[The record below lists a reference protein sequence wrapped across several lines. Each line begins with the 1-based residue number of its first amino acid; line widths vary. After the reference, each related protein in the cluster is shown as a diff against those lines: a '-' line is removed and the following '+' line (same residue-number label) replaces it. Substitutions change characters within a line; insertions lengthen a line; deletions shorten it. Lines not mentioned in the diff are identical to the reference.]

1 MLNEGFKE
9 VPVQIL
15 GTSIVTILGIIL
27 IFTYIDCGADLARIK
42 REFDERD
49 AYLAQ
54 VAAEGEEM
62 VVEAPMLRPEWDNRF
77 SMAYVSDISEDKENW
92 INAAYS
98 EHYGLY
104 YIIGVDRE
112 SWDKY

>member
-1 MLNEGFKE
+1 MAVFAALFL
-9 VPVQIL
+9 L
-15 GTSIVTILGIIL
+15 GYV
-27 IFTYIDCGADLARIK
+27 DDGANLARIK

-49 AYLAQ
+49 AYLTEMAK
-54 VAAEGEEM
+54 GEEM

-112 SWDKY
+112 SWEKY